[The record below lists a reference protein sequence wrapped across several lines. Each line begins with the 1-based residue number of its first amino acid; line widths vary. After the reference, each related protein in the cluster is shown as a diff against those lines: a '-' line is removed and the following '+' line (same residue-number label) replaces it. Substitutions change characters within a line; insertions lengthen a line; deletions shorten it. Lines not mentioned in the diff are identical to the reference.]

1 MRDWWL
7 QLWIRPAIHA
17 SHSHQKRTP
26 HPSQKQASKAWMDE
40 KPKAE
45 ETAGVGIWSLAGNWP
60 IRLSMGI
67 LNVKWEKVTESVKTE
82 KENKKQTQR
91 RGISFIQQIFTE
103 PKRRVPRQAVC
114 VRTRTPGA
122 AERRLRFRANTPARS
137 PGLPWGREASRG
149 NATPHS
155 QAPRA
160 RARSLHA
167 AQSSALRRR
176 PRPWPA
182 PAAPARTA
190 GSGVCAAP
198 ASQRKPADSRRE
210 ETPRGAAALTTRGGC
225 TGELEKNG
233 NTPRTALQTG
243 PITGAAP
250 ARLHRL
256 RRVLHLW
263 SLGLPRL
270 RAPSYPTLSR
280 SVPSCPTAISSK
292 AASEKEVGISDFSLN
307 TAIIQTCFLS
317 QIHLHLWLP
326 NRWTKRTADY

>member
-1 MRDWWL
+1 MT
-7 QLWIRPAIHA
+7 
-17 SHSHQKRTP
+17 S
-26 HPSQKQASKAWMDE
+26 
-40 KPKAE
+40 
-45 ETAGVGIWSLAGNWP
+45 
-60 IRLSMGI
+60 
-67 LNVKWEKVTESVKTE
+67 
-82 KENKKQTQR
+82 
-91 RGISFIQQIFTE
+91 
-103 PKRRVPRQAVC
+103 QAVC

-176 PRPWPA
+176 PRSRPA

-233 NTPRTALQTG
+233 NKTPPEPLYK
-243 PITGAAP
+243 
-250 ARLHRL
+250 
-256 RRVLHLW
+256 
-263 SLGLPRL
+263 
-270 RAPSYPTLSR
+270 RAPSQALPRRGYTGCGESCIFGPLASLGCERHPIRPYPA
-280 SVPSCPTAISSK
+280 SCPTAISSK
-292 AASEKEVGISDFSLN
+292 AASEKQVGISDFSLN

-326 NRWTKRTADY
+326 NR